1 MVGSGNIV
9 VVSVRGVFSSNR
21 VAIVV
26 GVRGMVI
33 SSDRVVVSVGGT
45 IGSSNKIVSGRG
57 MIGSNHRSRYGWWWQ
72 YNC

>member
-72 YNC
+72 YDC